1 MACRAS
7 PAGGASGS
15 VLPSGVSC
23 ARPDSAATLPAV
35 PAGLSCRA
43 LFVEFSSSAC
53 VHLLHVTQAESL
65 VTAARGGDADNQERP
80 TRKPCEEKRQIH
92 ALSPERSSKQ
102 KRAASP

>member
-1 MACRAS
+1 MACPAS
-7 PAGGASGS
+7 PAFAASGS

-23 ARPDSAATLPAV
+23 ALPLPAV
-35 PAGLSCRA
+35 PAVLSCQA

-53 VHLLHVTQAESL
+53 EHLLHVSQAESL

-80 TRKPCEEKRQIH
+80 TRKRREEQRQIH

-102 KRAASP
+102 RRAVWP